1 MNLGILLAE
10 DLQGGSRCS
19 KAYPR
24 CKSVPSGYRFPG
36 VGDPQSKLDP
46 DAFRE
51 HKIEA
56 YRVMSHFVNL
66 ADKNFDFEN
75 LRLDMN

>member
-1 MNLGILLAE
+1 MVFRESPDVLRLTRIASLYLAVIGFLE
-10 DLQGGSRCS
+10 LEIH
-19 KAYPR
+19 
-24 CKSVPSGYRFPG
+24 
-36 VGDPQSKLDP
+36 SKLDP

-66 ADKNFDFEN
+66 ADKNFDFET